1 MNAVPSCANND
12 RDAGVVEA
20 ICGYLTEEPPRSYFL
35 FAGAGSGKTRT
46 LVEVLRRL
54 TGIVQHEEGGQL
66 ARRLRMYGRSI
77 RVVTYTK
84 NAVAVI
90 NGRLGENDLVGVST
104 IHAFCWELIR
114 GFNDDI
120 REALIAVKQA
130 QLEKETTEA
139 AAKPRGITPAKQRD
153 LDEIKADIEAFKLTE
168 LFIYNP
174 DRDTH
179 GAGALAHKHVLDA
192 TAWLLRNRPT
202 LRTVLRDRHP
212 IVLIDESQDTMRG
225 MLDALMSFAEPRGAG
240 ITLGLLGD
248 HRQRIYTD
256 GHSDLPSLVPES
268 WATPELQMNHRSQR
282 RIVAL
287 INKIWESELDG
298 RTQPANGAQQHPRT
312 EKAGGLVRI
321 FVGDTSLSPEAKVA
335 GERWCADQ
343 MRQVTGADS
352 WGQDRFQLLALEHKL
367 VATRGS
373 FLDAYSAMVLI
384 DPNSAAPTGS
394 GENKGPTAVQVLL
407 NELAQLETCVGA
419 DGVIDEVKA
428 TEVFSSFGRLE
439 SMPEDGVERAR
450 RCDEMLQAISA
461 FVAAIESP
469 GATVEEV
476 LTPVLSA
483 NLFEVDDR
491 LSEAFADKSPA
502 PPVPGRGEEES
513 KKDRMRRGWCALF
526 ATPWNQLQKYRTYL
540 AGNSVLATHQ
550 VVKGS
555 EFLHVM
561 VVMDDKV
568 AGGNQIS
575 YDKIFGGVRLSKSD
589 LDNVEK
595 GKETTIDRT
604 LRLLYVTCSRAQES
618 LALVLWSSDP
628 TAALERIRGSDW
640 FSDDEIAAIQ
650 QPVARSAQS
659 SDNLKAL

>member
-1 MNAVPSCANND
+1 MSAALIPANNE
-12 RDAGVVEA
+12 RDAGVVEE

-46 LVEVLRRL
+46 LVEVLRRM
-54 TGIVQHEEGGQL
+54 TGIVQHETGGQL
-66 ARRLRMYGRSI
+66 ARRLRLYGRSI

-90 NGRLGENDLVGVST
+90 NGRLGDNDLVDVST
-104 IHAFCWELIR
+104 IHAFCWELIS

-120 REALIAVKQA
+120 RTALVAVKQA
-130 QLEKETTEA
+130 QLEKETAEA

-153 LDEIKADIEAFKLTE
+153 LDEIRADIKAFELTDV
-168 LFIYNP
+168 FIYHP
-174 DRDTH
+174 DRETH
-179 GAGALAHKHVLDA
+179 GAGALAHKHVLDV
-192 TAWLLRNRPT
+192 TAWMLRHRPT
-202 LRTVLRDRHP
+202 LQTILRDRHP
-212 IVLIDESQDTMRG
+212 IVLIDESQDTMKG
-225 MLDALMSFAEPRGAG
+225 MLDALMSLAEPRGSG
-240 ITLGLLGD
+240 LTLGLLGD

-256 GHSDLPSLVPES
+256 GHSDLPSLVPVS

-287 INKIWESELDG
+287 INRIWEAKLEG
-298 RTQPANGAQQHPRT
+298 RTQSANGVEQHPRT
-312 EKAGGLVRI
+312 EKSGGVVRI
-321 FVGDTSLSPEAKVA
+321 FVGDTSRSPEEKAA

-343 MRQVTGADS
+343 MRQASESDAWS
-352 WGQDRFQLLALEHKL
+352 QGQYQLLALEHKL

-373 FLDAYSAMVLI
+373 FLDAYSAMVLL

-394 GENKGPTAVQVLL
+394 GENKGPTVVQMLL
-407 NELAQLETCVGA
+407 NELAQLETCVGE
-419 DGVIDEVKA
+419 DGAVDESRV
-428 TEVFSSFGRLE
+428 TEVFHRFGRLE
-439 SMPEDGVERAR
+439 GMPEHENERAKR
-450 RCDEMLQAISA
+450 VEEMLQAISA
-461 FVAAIESP
+461 FAAASANP
-469 GATVEEV
+469 RATVEQV
-476 LTPVLSA
+476 LTPVLGA
-483 NLFEVDDR
+483 NLFEVDHR

-502 PPVPGRGEEES
+502 PPAPSRGEDES

-526 ATPWNQLQKYRTYL
+526 TTPWSQLKKYRTYL

-561 VVMDDKV
+561 VVMDDKL
-568 AGGNQIS
+568 AGGNQFS
-575 YDKIFGGVRLSKSD
+575 YDKIFGGVQLSDSD
-589 LDNVEK
+589 RKNVEK

-628 TAALERIRGSDW
+628 AAALNRIKESDW
-640 FSDDEIAAIQ
+640 FLDGEFVAIQ
-650 QPVARSAQS
+650 
-659 SDNLKAL
+659 